1 MRVLRMLNSVF
12 RFGVLLLL
20 IGVAVGQD
28 LSKRPKTVLIGTV
41 YDTNHAVV
49 VGARVVARD
58 VIGQDY
64 SAVTDELGVFFLE
77 LPVGLYKVEAN
88 ANGFCPKRVNNVEPV
103 TDLVDLV
110 LDVST
115 EEHRC
120 KQESMLKNLKSERSF
135 PRIAE

>member
-1 MRVLRMLNSVF
+1 M
-12 RFGVLLLL
+12 L
-20 IGVAVGQD
+20 IGVALGQD
-28 LSKRPKTVLIGTV
+28 LGRHPKSVLIGTV

-49 VGARVVARD
+49 VSAKVVARD

-88 ANGFCPKRVNNVEPV
+88 ASGFCPKRVINVEPA
-103 TDLVDLV
+103 TDIVDLV
-110 LDVST
+110 LDVRDQK
-115 EEHRC
+115 HRC
-120 KQESMLKNLKSERSF
+120 KQDSMLKDVKSEPSF